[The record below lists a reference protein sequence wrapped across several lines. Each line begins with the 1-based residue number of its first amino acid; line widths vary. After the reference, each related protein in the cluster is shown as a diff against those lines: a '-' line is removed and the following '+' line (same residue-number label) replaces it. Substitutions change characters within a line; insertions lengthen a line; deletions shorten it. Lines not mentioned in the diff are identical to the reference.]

1 MILSGN
7 CREDFLKEYG
17 GQEWEF
23 NEKYEMV
30 LVIEFLDSKQ
40 LKGEKFF
47 SHVFN
52 LLNPI
57 SLVSMSHIDVC
68 KQAIELCNNHYNN
81 FFNSNDFK
89 LMGYKNGEIIYK
101 KQKP

>member
-1 MILSGN
+1 MILSDK
-7 CREDFLKEYG
+7 CREDFLSEYG

-30 LVIEFLDSKQ
+30 LVIEFLDSKEY
-40 LKGEKFF
+40 KGEKFF
-47 SHVFN
+47 SYVFN

-68 KQAIELCNNHYNN
+68 LQTIDLCNNHYNEN
-81 FFNSNDFK
+81 FN
-89 LMGYKNGEIIYK
+89 LIKN
-101 KQKP
+101 P